1 MELPR
6 RSERLKRKR
15 EQQLVTEI
23 KPKKLHIKKQKLEEP
38 VQLKDITCLK
48 KKTPIHNRY
57 NAQPSA
63 ERAQQEQKISL
74 RIRMNNKLYKIDNLQ
89 LLRRRLQD
97 IYKYSRKSY
106 PIRRAFI

>member
-15 EQQLVTEI
+15 EQQIVTEI

-48 KKTPIHNRY
+48 KKTPTHNPY
-57 NAQPSA
+57 NAQPST
-63 ERAQQEQKISL
+63 QQEQKISL

>member
-15 EQQLVTEI
+15 EQQIVTEI

-57 NAQPSA
+57 NAQPST
-63 ERAQQEQKISL
+63 QQEQKISL

-89 LLRRRLQD
+89 LLRKRLQD
-97 IYKYSRKSY
+97 IYKYSRKTY